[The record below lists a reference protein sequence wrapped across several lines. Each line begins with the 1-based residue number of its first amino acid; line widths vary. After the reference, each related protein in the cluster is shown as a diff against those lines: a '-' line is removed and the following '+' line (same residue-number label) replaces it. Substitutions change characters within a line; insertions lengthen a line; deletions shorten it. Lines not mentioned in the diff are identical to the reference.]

1 MVLGDIAA
9 SNARVF
15 PDKIGIVD
23 AQSGVKFTWK
33 EFNERVNRLS
43 NAMISLGIKRGDRV
57 GIISENSSHC
67 AEFQFAVA
75 KIGAIGCPLN
85 YRLHEKQLEGIINS
99 AAPKLLFVQD
109 QYAGLIRDISTRL
122 NGVKHFIGIYGQQ
135 NFPMEYESFIR
146 PHSISEPEIDVK
158 EDDLVMISYSSGTT
172 GLPKGVL
179 STHKNRI
186 TYCIESCLFAEKFGH
201 DDVALVS
208 APFCAGVGGQVQL
221 IAPAFAG
228 CTVIMYVLKGNTCA
242 EVIEREKVTI
252 ILTTKSRMM
261 PVWEFMR
268 TSGKK
273 YDLSSLKRVTTAGQP
288 HSEEDLRELL
298 ELCRVSYTA
307 KMYGLSETVAVGT
320 RLLPREIEAGLRP
333 DATGKEKRRLQSVGK
348 PLLSTKVKIV
358 NDQGEQVPSGELGEV
373 LISGD
378 AVSPGYWNN
387 PELNKKTFKNGWLY
401 TKDIGIFDEDGYLY
415 LKGRKDFMIKTGG
428 FMVSPTE
435 IEQTLLLHP
444 GVNEAVVIG
453 IPHARW
459 GEAIKAVISFK
470 KGSSITEEE
479 LRAHCKQH
487 LARFQVPKY
496 FEFAEDLPKDEA
508 GRVQLK
514 EIRKLFG
521 EQREG

>member
-1 MVLGDIAA
+1 MVLGDIAI

-15 PDKIGIVD
+15 PNKIGIVD

-43 NAMISLGIKRGDRV
+43 NAMIGHGIKKGDRV
-57 GIISENSSHC
+57 GIISENSSQC

-75 KIGAIGCPLN
+75 KAGAIGCPLN

-109 QYAGLIRDISTRL
+109 QFARLIHDISSRL
-122 NGVKHFIGIYGQQ
+122 KGVEHFIGFSGQQ
-135 NFPMEYESFIR
+135 NFPMEYESFIQ
-146 PHSISEPEIDVK
+146 PYPISEPEIDIK

-179 STHKNRI
+179 STHRNRV
-186 TYCIESCLFAEKFGH
+186 TYCIESCLFAEKFGY

-221 IAPAFAG
+221 IAPAFVG
-228 CTVIMYVLKGNTCA
+228 CSVVMYVLKGNTCG
-242 EVIEREKVTI
+242 EVIEREKVTV

-261 PVWEFMR
+261 PVWDFIR

-273 YDLSSLKRVTTAGQP
+273 YDLSSLRKVTTAGQS
-288 HSEEDLRELL
+288 HSEKELRELM
-298 ELCRVSYTA
+298 EFCGVSYTA

-320 RLLPREIEAGLRP
+320 RLLPHEIEAGLRP
-333 DATGKEKRRLQSVGK
+333 NATEKEKKRLQSVGK

-358 NDQGEQVPSGELGEV
+358 NDQGEEVPSGELGEV

-401 TKDIGIFDEDGYLY
+401 TKDIGVFDEDGYLY

-428 FMVSPTE
+428 FMASPTE

-444 GVNEAVVIG
+444 GVNEAVVLG
-453 IPHARW
+453 VPHEQW
-459 GEAIKAVISFK
+459 GEAIKAVISLK
-470 KGSSITEEE
+470 KGSSVSEKE
-479 LRAHCKQH
+479 LRAHCQQY

-496 FEFAEDLPKDEA
+496 FEFAENLPKDEA
-508 GRVQLK
+508 GRIELK

-521 EQREG
+521 EYEEE